1 MKGDDKD
8 QTSCDLLP
16 DFELIIAESKKINIT
31 DDKIVLIMNQLGLSG
46 FKEQIPFHLPEPIQV
61 ESPI

>member
-46 FKEQIPFHLPEPIQV
+46 FKE
-61 ESPI
+61 